1 MLGGAAVLAL
11 LGGGGAYAAYHQG
24 LFGGVGPGPA
34 EVVPGRAVGYVRVD
48 LNPDLGQKVAAFR
61 LMSTLPEVRD
71 ALGEDKDPRKAILEM
86 VRGTDPALK
95 GVDFDRDVKP
105 WLGERAASAA
115 YLPADGAG
123 VVPMLVLAVTDEA
136 KARAGLPKLGLDQT
150 TTDLRFSHGYAVVAP
165 KGKGDAVLTAAAA
178 GSLADNPRFRSDM
191 ADLGSDGLMSFW
203 GDLTTLAKADLRPL
217 LAAADRA
224 MQSPGAA
231 GGARPSPATTPADV
245 AGLQAQLDRA
255 GRLAAA
261 VRLDP
266 GHVELAGIQR
276 GARRT
281 ANEVVGDKVDIGAVP
296 AGTMLSLGVAGAGPA
311 LRENWPSV
319 LKELD
324 RQHATD
330 RRSPSSTELV
340 AQVRQSL
347 GLALPDDLTTL
358 LGKQLVLS
366 VADQDLGA
374 VDDQHPLLAGLRVT
388 TDAARAQQVVRAV
401 QARLG
406 RQTGAGQDALP
417 LSVEADGPT
426 LTVALDE
433 AYRAALA
440 QGGTLGAEED
450 FRKAVPSTS
459 STAGLYLSLDR
470 LEPSYLDQVPADRR
484 ELVRALRSIGLVS
497 DQTGTSDGSFGLRLV
512 VN

>member
-1 MLGGAAVLAL
+1 MLAL

-34 EVVPGRAVGYVRVD
+34 EVVPGRAVGYVRLD
-48 LNPDLGQKVAAFR
+48 LNPDLGQKIAAFR
-61 LMSTLPEVRD
+61 LMSTLPEVKD
-71 ALGEDKDPRKAILEM
+71 AMGEDKDPRKAVLEM
-86 VRGTDPALK
+86 AKGEDRALK
-95 GVDFDRDVKP
+95 DVDFDRDVKP

-123 VVPMLVLAVTDEA
+123 LVPLLVLAVTDET
-136 KARAGLPKLGLDQT
+136 KARAGLPKLGVDQA
-150 TTDLRFSHGYAVVAP
+150 TTDLRFRHGYAIVAP

-178 GSLADNPRFRSDM
+178 STLADNPHFQADM

-217 LAAADRA
+217 VDAMDRA
-224 MQSPGAA
+224 TQSPRPAGATRPSPGA
-231 GGARPSPATTPADV
+231 TPADV
-245 AGLQAQLDRA
+245 AGLKTQLDRA

-281 ANEVVGDKVDIGAVP
+281 ASEVVTDKVDIGAVP
-296 AGTMLSLGVAGAGPA
+296 AGTMLSLGVAGAGQA
-311 LRENWPSV
+311 VRENWPSV

-324 RQHATD
+324 RQHASD
-330 RRSPSSTELV
+330 PRSPSSSELV

-374 VDDQHPLLAGLRVT
+374 VDDQHPLLAGIRVT
-388 TDAARAQQVVRAV
+388 TDAAKGERVVRAM
-401 QARLG
+401 QAKLG
-406 RQTGAGQDALP
+406 QQTGAQPDALP
-417 LSVEADGPT
+417 LSAKANGQT
-426 LTVALDE
+426 LTVAFDQ
-433 AYRAALA
+433 AYRDTLA

-459 STAGLYLSLDR
+459 STTSLYLSLDR

-484 ELVRALRSIGLVS
+484 ALVRALRSIGLVS
-497 DQTGTSDGSFGLRLV
+497 DQTGTSDGSFALRLV
-512 VN
+512 VD